1 MQNKTSMSDRIEYRI
16 TRILTGFGIVLI
28 TLLTFV
34 KIWTGSIFYP
44 NGVNMY
50 ELMMVFIMDV
60 AIMSICVLLAVV
72 CVYYIK
78 KKIKNE
84 TTYF

>member
-16 TRILTGFGIVLI
+16 TRILIGFGVVLI

-44 NGVNMY
+44 NGVNTY
-50 ELMMVFIMDV
+50 ELIMVFIMDV

-78 KKIKNE
+78 KKNKK
-84 TTYF
+84 

>member
-1 MQNKTSMSDRIEYRI
+1 MQNKTSISDRIEYRI
-16 TRILTGFGIVLI
+16 TRILIGFGMVLI

-34 KIWTGSIFYP
+34 KIWTGSIFYL

-50 ELMMVFIMDV
+50 ELMMVFIVDV

-78 KKIKNE
+78 KKTK
-84 TTYF
+84 Y